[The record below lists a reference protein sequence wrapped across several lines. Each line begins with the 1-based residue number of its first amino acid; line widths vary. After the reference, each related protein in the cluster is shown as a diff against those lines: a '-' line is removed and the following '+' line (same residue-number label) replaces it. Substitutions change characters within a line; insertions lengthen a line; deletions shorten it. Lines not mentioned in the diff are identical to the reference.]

1 MSAKD
6 KLDLNQRSHG
16 KKTASQEKAPTGCQ
30 ELLPTDKGVNNE
42 TRLWCITT
50 MPWVFMGVVHVLY
63 DAMNTVVG
71 VGAKYEVA
79 WGIGFFSLYREAMQ
93 RKTNSLC
100 AEEVHICLCT
110 EGLWREREKHSLCL
124 WVNICVTRGC
134 WEFIK
139 KKNPDNL
146 KACYPRILKCKQCRL
161 NN

>member
-63 DAMNTVVG
+63 DAMNTLVG

-134 WEFIK
+134 CEFIK
-139 KKNPDNL
+139 KKKSWQFKGPL
-146 KACYPRILKCKQCRL
+146 STYIKV
-161 NN
+161 

>member
-79 WGIGFFSLYREAMQ
+79 WGIGFFFPLQRSDAEENKLSLCWGSTHLSVHWRAVEGEREAQSVFMS
-93 RKTNSLC
+93 KHLC
-100 AEEVHICLCT
+100 N
-110 EGLWREREKHSLCL
+110 EGVLW
-124 WVNICVTRGC
+124 IYQ
-134 WEFIK
+134 K
-139 KKNPDNL
+139 KKKSWQFKGPL
-146 KACYPRILKCKQCRL
+146 STYIKV
-161 NN
+161 

>member
-30 ELLPTDKGVNNE
+30 ELLPTEKGVNNE

-79 WGIGFFSLYREAMQ
+79 WGVGFFSLYREAMQ

-124 WVNICVTRGC
+124 WVNICVARGC
-134 WEFIK
+134 CEFIQ

-146 KACYPRILKCKQCRL
+146 KARYPRILKCKQCRL